1 MLGAAA
7 TAAGTAIVT
16 GLVTSGLR
24 AIDEQ
29 AKLARA
35 LDGTIDGLR
44 GLQIAAG
51 DAGVSSGDLE
61 SSLRNLNTRLGEAM
75 DGSGAAADA
84 IERLGLS
91 AAEVNALD
99 VDERVAV
106 FADRIA
112 DMGLSAAETANV
124 LRDFGVRSQDMIN
137 LMRQGG
143 DAIRDARQEV
153 DDFGLSLSEVDA
165 AQIEV
170 ANDALSRVYRAG
182 EAIRNQ
188 ITIAL
193 APVITLVA
201 DLFNDAAREAQ
212 GWGDQAYRGAQ
223 IAIQALGRVLEAIGQ
238 VVSFIEDHPQIGQF
252 GLIGYALFGRRG
264 AAVGALAGTVSEAA
278 QEAIAQMSGGT
289 TRSFNEIDQQLMQLE
304 GRIGEIRRTGET
316 GSFFGGNPEAEI
328 QRLQEE
334 TRRLYQLQEDLVSS
348 EALPGE
354 AFSDTVER
362 LQEASEEASNF
373 GDTMSDVG
381 RRLSEGFSDEAIE
394 AARERAR
401 EAAEDIAASRDMAL
415 GIDGEGDE
423 RHAQAMSLDEQ
434 RDLERHQAE
443 LDRLEQHLMNE
454 RELEE
459 HQHNDRLA
467 RLRQALDAGATTED
481 QYRSMREQL
490 TAQHEDRITEMT
502 RQAEQERTRIK
513 EQEANAQRAM
523 QQRYAGEMSSLIG
536 QIFQQSKAAAIAQA
550 LINTYQGVTR
560 TLAAYPYPFNIP
572 LAAAHAAAG
581 FAQIANIRSTS
592 QSGGGGGSRSVTGG
606 GGSSAAASAGGGGG
620 GSGGG
625 QGEGG
630 AGPMLVQ
637 LSGISPEALMSTQ
650 MVSTLFEKLSDE
662 AGDRG
667 LRVVGSR

>member
-212 GWGDQAYRGAQ
+212 GWGDQAYRAAQ
-223 IAIQALGRVLEAIGQ
+223 IAIQALGRVLESIGR

-252 GLIGYALFGRRG
+252 GLIGYAIFGRRG
-264 AAVGALAGTVSEAA
+264 AAIGALAGALGSEV
-278 QEAIAQMSGGT
+278 QQAIGRMTGESRQAFSEVERQ
-289 TRSFNEIDQQLMQLE
+289 RREIDDQM
-304 GRIGEIRRTGET
+304 REIRNTMPESGIGQAMGEQSL
-316 GSFFGGNPEAEI
+316 GVLRDLLDDLNDQWDDIVASEREAGESIQDVVDRLREAEN
-328 QRLQEE
+328 
-334 TRRLYQLQEDLVSS
+334 
-348 EALPGE
+348 
-354 AFSDTVER
+354 
-362 LQEASEEASNF
+362 EASGF
-373 GDTMSDVG
+373 GDTMTDVG

-401 EAAEDIAASRDMAL
+401 EAAEDIAASRDRAL
-415 GIDGEGDE
+415 GVDGEGDE

-434 RDLERHQAE
+434 RDLERHHAE

-459 HQHNDRLA
+459 HRHNDRLD
-467 RLRQALDAGATTED
+467 RLRQALDAGAATED

-606 GGSSAAASAGGGGG
+606 GGSSAAASAGGGGQQQQSQQNQNNG
-620 GSGGG
+620 TLTV
-625 QGEGG
+625 EG
-630 AGPMLVQ
+630 
-637 LSGISPEALMSTQ
+637 LSANSLFTGD
-650 MVSTLFEKLSDE
+650 MV
-662 AGDRG
+662 RG
-667 LRVVGSR
+667 LAEELIEYQRRGGEVVLL